1 MSAVAV
7 VEPTL
12 ISMNDAAKMLGVPY
26 YEIYNL
32 SSSGRIG
39 RVKKGT
45 RVFVPQDD
53 VRALMATRQEIA
65 SPIAWHPI
73 AEMPEDR
80 KNGRNMLLWF
90 SAGYPAICNWDGA
103 WCDSVGFVLNGA
115 TMWADVEGPVQ

>member
-1 MSAVAV
+1 MSVVTA

-45 RVFVPQDD
+45 RVFVPQED

-65 SPIAWHPI
+65 APIAWREIEVIPD
-73 AEMPEDR
+73 DR
-80 KNGRNMLLWF
+80 KDGRDVLLW
-90 SAGYPAICNWDGA
+90 AGYAFVA
-103 WCDSVGFVLNGA
+103 SWCDGWRDAVGNLVRP
-115 TMWADVEGPVQ
+115 MQWADVEGPGR